1 MRQAVLVGPA
11 LFQSH
16 PRKRAGSKL
25 GYATTT
31 FLPSTKLKKGVL
43 YNLTP
48 NLSRTQVPLNVWKI
62 LQGRAWFLGL
72 FLEDFFFFNLFPPA
86 HRCLLLVT
94 MSPSHS
100 QTPPDLLLPIQW
112 WASEEADGSYLGDE
126 VRILETG

>member
-72 FLEDFFFFNLFPPA
+72 FLEDFFFYLFPPA
-86 HRCLLLVT
+86 HRCLFLVT